1 MFNLIGETLKHPF
14 TGGRWRVIS
23 TEGEYVQLTD
33 GTTKDYVPRV
43 QALEM
48 YAEQQ
53 KQRAD
58 EAEKRAD
65 AAEAK
70 WEKLKESV
78 KQLEKDINK
87 WYYDS
92 EDVLQE
98 LFDIMIKIE
107 RGEK

>member
-1 MFNLIGETLKHPF
+1 MIKVGDKLLIKDEVY
-14 TGGRWRVIS
+14 VIQNES
-23 TEGEYVQLTD
+23 YNDNKVEAKCTSEFKFVEMEF
-33 GTTKDYVPRV
+33 GT
-43 QALEM
+43 ALG
-48 YAEQQ
+48 YAFAYE

-58 EAEKRAD
+58 VTEK
-65 AAEAK
+65 K

-107 RGEK
+107 RGGE